1 MAYSF
6 EFFAPTKVI
15 FGKDA
20 EEKIGEHMKACG
32 ASSVMV
38 VYGGGSAKRS
48 GLLEKVKD
56 ALSAENIAF
65 CELGGVVPNPRLDKV
80 YEGVRIGRER
90 RVDFLL
96 AVGGGSA
103 IDTAKAVAYGLAEPE
118 YDVWELFAH
127 TRTARK
133 CLPVASVP
141 TIAAA
146 GSETSKGCV
155 ITNERTGEKRAYDD
169 NLARPKFAVMNPEYT
184 RTLPDYQTESGCVD
198 IMMHTMERYFTNG
211 GNMEITDAL
220 AEGLLR
226 TVMKNA
232 VTLHHEPGNY
242 DARAEIMWAG
252 SLAHNDLTGC
262 GNDGGDFMSHKL
274 EHELGGMFDVTHGA
288 GLAAIWPSWARYV
301 CRECLPRF
309 VRYARNV
316 MGVAAEGSDEEIA
329 EACIRAMEEF
339 YHSIGMPVNLEE
351 LGVRPTDGQIEEMA
365 ERCLAACGGR
375 TGSARKLTRE
385 DMIRIYAN
393 ARESGQGCREVVLA
407 ANTAGSV
414 Q

>member
-1 MAYSF
+1 MAYNF
-6 EFFAPTKVI
+6 QFYAPTKVI

-20 EEKIGEHMKACG
+20 EREAGKQAKAFG
-32 ASSVMV
+32 ATSVMM
-38 VYGGGSAKRS
+38 VYGCGSVKRS
-48 GLLEKVKD
+48 GLLEKVRS
-56 ALSAENIAF
+56 ALEEEGIAL
-65 CELGGVVPNPRLDKV
+65 CELGDVVPNPRLDKV
-80 YEGVRIGRER
+80 YEGIRIGKEN

-103 IDTAKAVAYGLAEPE
+103 VDTAKAVAYGLAEPE
-118 YDVWELFAH
+118 HDVWELFAH
-127 TRTARK
+127 VRMAKK
-133 CLPVASVP
+133 CLPVASVL

-155 ITNERTGEKRAYDD
+155 ITNGLTGEKRAYDD

-184 RTLPDYQTESGCVD
+184 KTLPDYQTESGCVD

-232 VTLHHEPGNY
+232 VTLHSEPEDY

-288 GLAAIWPSWARYV
+288 GLAAIWPSWAVYV
-301 CRECLPRF
+301 YRDCLPRF
-309 VRYARNV
+309 VRFARNV
-316 MGVAAEGSDEEIA
+316 MGVTKEGTDEEIA
-329 EACIRAMEEF
+329 LAGIRAMERF

-351 LGVRPTDGQIEEMA
+351 LGIRPTDEQIEEMA
-365 ERCLAACGGR
+365 KRCVDASGAH
-375 TGSARKLTRE
+375 TGSAKKLSEE
-385 DMIRIYAN
+385 DMIRIYMD
-393 ARESGQGCREVVLA
+393 ARK
-407 ANTAGSV
+407 
-414 Q
+414 